1 MSTLRHADFNLTT
14 SGKVLVGCSVWL
26 IGWALR
32 NESEDDPAN
41 IDIYDGADASGVPT
55 FPITLAA
62 NESVRDLFPQDGVNM
77 LNAVYINV
85 TLGQI
90 GGSVIYQLPQQTVPV
105 LRYGR

>member
-1 MSTLRHADFNLTT
+1 
-14 SGKVLVGCSVWL
+14 VWL

-32 NESEDDPAN
+32 NESNSSPAN
-41 IDIYDGADASGVPT
+41 IDIYDGADTSGVPT

-62 NESVRDLFPQDGVNM
+62 NESVRDLFPQDGVGM

-85 TLGQI
+85 TSGQV
-90 GGSVIYQLPQQTVPV
+90 GGSVIYQLPSLATPV